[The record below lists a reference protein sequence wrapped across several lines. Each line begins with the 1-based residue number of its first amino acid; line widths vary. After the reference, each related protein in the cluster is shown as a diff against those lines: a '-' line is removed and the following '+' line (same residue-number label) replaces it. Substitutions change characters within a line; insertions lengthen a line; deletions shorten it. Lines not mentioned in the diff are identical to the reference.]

1 MEKIFTIENISE
13 LASLMDETAKFAK
26 SDEGKYCYKRFLIV
40 GDDAAKCA
48 SVYGFSKPNYTY
60 AYSNRELKGGS
71 EDAVILN
78 AYYAEY
84 HYDARNDSSG
94 FSNAHKTTLVR
105 YKGEFFEP
113 YFYNSTTATLHIV
126 FDMRTYHEKI
136 SAQWKREHPEPNR
149 VGTLTDRKMEE
160 WYNYLTSRRE
170 EYDRVVNEENAAIE
184 KFLAQV
190 REASAYCKEASI
202 GDTQG
207 HLRSNNL
214 VFSYSISHGYISK
227 EIKVDYRGSNTLE
240 TFIKMIKGEF

>member
-13 LASLMDETAKFAK
+13 LASLMDETAKLAK

-40 GDDAAKCA
+40 GDDAAKYA
-48 SVYGFSKPNYTY
+48 SVYGFSKTNYTY
-60 AYSNRELKGGS
+60 AYSNGELKGGS
-71 EDAVILN
+71 ENAVILN

-105 YKGEFFEP
+105 YKGEYFEP
-113 YFYNSTTATLHIV
+113 YFLHGTTAILHIV
-126 FDMRTYHEKI
+126 FDVRPYHEKI
-136 SAQWKREHPEPNR
+136 SAQWSQEHPEPNK
-149 VGTLTDRKMEE
+149 VGTLTDKKMEE
-160 WYNYLTSRRE
+160 WYNYLTLRRE
-170 EYDRVVNEENAAIE
+170 EYDRVVNKEKDAIAE
-184 KFLAQV
+184 FLAQV

-207 HLRSNNL
+207 YLRSNNL

-227 EIKVDYRGSNTLE
+227 EIKVDYRGNNTLE
-240 TFIKMIKGEF
+240 TFMKMIKGEF